1 MMQAIAARM
10 SDPEI
15 RAVADYIGGVR

>member
-1 MMQAIAARM
+1 MMQAVAARM

-15 RAVADYIGGVR
+15 RAVADYIAGLR